1 MKRASTAIVTRRL
14 AQAWATLGLSLI
26 ALFASRSARADDN
39 NPATLFILPLEAGHA
54 AAWTPE
60 RAGPVYKASVALL
73 PGAMLGYPGTLLG
86 RFAISAVGQFDYRN
100 PDWDVG
106 VGGRLS
112 GLIVPIINF
121 IPVKAAAEA
130 TYLVRGHGARLAF
143 GPMFGLGRLLQVST
157 FYGYET
163 DRKTHFGYVGMGID
177 LAAVGDLVGAATWY
191 VPQGD
196 GGYAVK

>member
-1 MKRASTAIVTRRL
+1 LGFCVFTTRPAHADENSAGRL
-14 AQAWATLGLSLI
+14 
-26 ALFASRSARADDN
+26 FM
-39 NPATLFILPLEAGHA
+39 LPLELGHA

-60 RAGPVYKASVALL
+60 RPGPVYTAHAALL
-73 PGAMLGYPGTLLG
+73 PGFMFGYPGTFAG

-112 GLIVPIINF
+112 GLLVPALNFVPIK
-121 IPVKAAAEA
+121 VAAEA
-130 TYLVRGHGARLAF
+130 TYLVRDRGARLAG
-143 GPMFGLGRLLQVST
+143 GPMFGLGRLLQLSL

-163 DRKTHFGYVGMGID
+163 DRKTHFAYVGMGVD
-177 LAAVGDLVGAATWY
+177 LAALCDLMGAVTWY

-196 GGYAVK
+196 GGFGVK